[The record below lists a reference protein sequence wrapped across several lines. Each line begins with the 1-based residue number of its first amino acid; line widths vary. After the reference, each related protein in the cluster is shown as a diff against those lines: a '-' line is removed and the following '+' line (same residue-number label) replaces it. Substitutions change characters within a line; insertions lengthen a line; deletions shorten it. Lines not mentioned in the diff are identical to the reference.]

1 MQFDIEE
8 RIKEYG
14 EYLEQLEKETTMLL
28 EKIAKAK
35 EAVAKI
41 KTIEDAVNY
50 DEADYLNDGDFEYIN
65 VY

>member
-28 EKIAKAK
+28 EQIAKAK

-50 DEADYLNDGDFEYIN
+50 DETDYLNDGDFNYIS
-65 VY
+65 VW

>member
-28 EKIAKAK
+28 GKIAKAK

-41 KTIEDAVNY
+41 KTIEDALNY

-65 VY
+65 VW